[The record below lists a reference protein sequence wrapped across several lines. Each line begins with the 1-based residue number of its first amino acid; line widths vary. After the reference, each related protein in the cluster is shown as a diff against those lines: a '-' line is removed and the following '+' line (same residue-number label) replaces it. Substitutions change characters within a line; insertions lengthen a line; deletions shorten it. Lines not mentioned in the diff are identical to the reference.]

1 MSLDNLPI
9 VSVVM
14 PVRNE
19 AGFIVRTMEG
29 LLAQDYPPDRMEI
42 IVADGMSDDKT
53 REILAEYMGRFPQVR
68 MLDNP
73 SRIAS
78 AGLNVAIAT
87 AKGEIIARID
97 GHSEVAPDFLRQNV
111 QLLLEHPEAWSVGGP
126 IVHSGRNTFAKAA
139 AIAMGHPCGVGLAT
153 HRFSDYEGYVEGAQ
167 FPALRRWVF
176 DRVGNFDEAL
186 VRNQDD
192 ELNYRITQA
201 GGKIYVSPKVRYVYF
216 VRERLDQLFRQ
227 YFQYAFWRIPMIRK
241 HRRPTTL
248 RQVIP
253 PLFFL
258 MMLVLFV
265 TGSVLRQPLVA
276 MLLPIVYVM
285 VLLAVALSFV
295 LKAGLKVASLVP
307 AAIATMHIGYA
318 LGFAYGLCA
327 VLAWPQAWVQSGAMS
342 RLSR

>member
-29 LLAQDYPPDRMEI
+29 LLAQDYPADRIEI

-78 AGLNVAIAT
+78 AGLNMAIAT
-87 AKGEIIARID
+87 AKGEIISRID
-97 GHSEVAPDFLRQNV
+97 GHSEIAPDFLRQNV

-139 AIAMGHPCGVGLAT
+139 AIAMAHPCGVGLAT

-295 LKAGLKVASLVP
+295 PKAGLKVASLVP